1 MILLYQFLKGTYYFL
16 QPFLKEVHQLLY
28 DENIQS
34 VPELINYLDV
44 VFQKMECS
52 LHLYFQDQLQP
63 MLILSLLCIINI
75 III

>member
-1 MILLYQFLKGTYYFL
+1 MILLYQFLKDIYYFL

-34 VPELINYLDV
+34 VPELVNYLVV

-63 MLILSLLCIINI
+63 TVRYAHFDSAVHY
-75 III
+75 

>member
-16 QPFLKEVHQLLY
+16 QPLLKEVHQLLY

-34 VPELINYLDV
+34 VPELVNYLVV

-63 MLILSLLCIINI
+63 TVLYAHFESAVHY
-75 III
+75 